1 MVERR
6 TNRKRYI
13 AFKFERGGDVIG
25 RRILA
30 NAISD
35 RLTRT
40 GKRMP
45 FEVVFIREGKGI
57 ILTSHRE
64 AGDMRELLNSFTSDE
79 YGFEIRTLGTSGTI
93 LTLKQKFFKGQ
104 DLS

>member
-6 TNRKRYI
+6 FSRKRYI
-13 AFKFERGGDVIG
+13 AFRFEKGGDVVG

-30 NAISD
+30 NAIAD
-35 RLTRT
+35 RLARA
-40 GKRMP
+40 GKNLR
-45 FEVVFIREGKGI
+45 FEIIFIRDGKGI
-57 ILTSHRE
+57 ILTSNRE
-64 AGDMRELLNSFTSDE
+64 ARDLRELLNSFTSDD

-93 LTLKQKFFKGQ
+93 LTLKQKFFRGQ